1 MHLED
6 DHTLKSGVVLS
17 TRKPKDITLVK
28 AFLGILAVVDNPTPA
43 GKAASFVSFT
53 GSKVYVEFEIIATR
67 LRRRVLEA
75 VTRERHGDD
84 GVRVLR
90 LLLDCGKADEKQVC
104 VYLSLSYTCMFKG
117 HLQVSKLAMIAPR
130 DVRPL
135 LSAMSAESLIS
146 IQEVP
151 KSADRNP
158 TRMFYLWSALIN
170 TSSFRTSLPI
180 RAMHTGMWIC
190 PRRAPCSWE
199 TYTRPCIMST

>member
-1 MHLED
+1 MTKTHLLRFALVYLYSIVCSPLLLVGHQVSTTAANVAMQLEED
-6 DHTLKSGVVLS
+6 HALKSGLVLNS
-17 TRKPKDITLVK
+17 RKPKDITLVK
-28 AFLGILAVVDNPTPA
+28 AYLGMLAFVDNPTPA

-90 LLLDCGKADEKQVC
+90 LLLDSGKVDEKQVC
-104 VYLSLSYTCMFKG
+104 VHIYWISACVFKG
-117 HLQVSKLAMIAPR
+117 HLQVSKLAMIAPK

-158 TRMFYLWSALIN
+158 TRMFYLWSA
-170 TSSFRTSLPI
+170 
-180 RAMHTGMWIC
+180 
-190 PRRAPCSWE
+190 
-199 TYTRPCIMST
+199 